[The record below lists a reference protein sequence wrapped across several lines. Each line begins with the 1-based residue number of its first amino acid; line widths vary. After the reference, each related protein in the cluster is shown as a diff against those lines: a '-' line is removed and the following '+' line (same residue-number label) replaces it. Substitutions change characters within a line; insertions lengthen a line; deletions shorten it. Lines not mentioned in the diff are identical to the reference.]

1 MLRGSAWT
9 LHAPR
14 WERSPSLPTETRNL
28 QPNPGSVKKGTLGLF
43 RVRGGSGSCQ
53 RHGKRGAGGR
63 AAASSPSQRRHSDR
77 SQPCESLSKRWEPRW
92 WRCHWAGSPDPRGP
106 RGSTKGEPAP
116 PMPSAPSISTHLP
129 RHGAQPGASSFP
141 VCISQKRRLRA
152 GGAGLTPPPAP
163 ISKRGS
169 PLCGTPHPSLHPGRA
184 GEQRGRRGEMGPQRP
199 ARGTGAGGNP
209 RPPLA
214 FPHRCVPLSPVHL
227 SCPARVPPGRAARRP
242 VPLGTSLGRQ
252 RVSRRD

>member
-92 WRCHWAGSPDPRGP
+92 WRCHWAGSP
-106 RGSTKGEPAP
+106 RGSTEGEPAP

-152 GGAGLTPPPAP
+152 GGDGLTPP
-163 ISKRGS
+163 K
-169 PLCGTPHPSLHPGRA
+169 HPSPSGGAPCEGPRAPHCTREGLGSSEGGEGRWGRSAQREGRELGETHTRPSLFPTAASPCPLSVGPAQLVSPRA
-184 GEQRGRRGEMGPQRP
+184 GSQAPC
-199 ARGTGAGGNP
+199 AAGNIP
-209 RPPLA
+209 
-214 FPHRCVPLSPVHL
+214 
-227 SCPARVPPGRAARRP
+227 RAAEGKP
-242 VPLGTSLGRQ
+242 EGLKH
-252 RVSRRD
+252 